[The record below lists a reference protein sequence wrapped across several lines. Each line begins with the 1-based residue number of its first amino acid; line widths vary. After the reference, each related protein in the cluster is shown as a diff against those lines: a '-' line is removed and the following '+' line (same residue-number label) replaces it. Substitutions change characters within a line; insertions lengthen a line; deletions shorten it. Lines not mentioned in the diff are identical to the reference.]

1 MREKDKPKL
10 HTNRH
15 RLLHR
20 LYQRGGSQQ
29 FSVPLLFLIFQ
40 SNLGVS
46 LERLA
51 LLVTV
56 NFMTQLAVDLV
67 SAKLIDRVG
76 YRRCVTFAHLLT
88 AVGLLSLS
96 VLPSLLPD
104 PYAGLICSVVLYAA
118 GSGLI
123 EVLVS
128 PIIEACPAPNKHSLM
143 SLMHS
148 FYCFG
153 TVAVVLISTLALRI
167 FGSGELAR
175 DRRYMGAA
183 PGSGMRCFSRAFRYT
198 A

>member
-1 MREKDKPKL
+1 MPKK
-10 HTNRH
+10 T
-15 RLLHR
+15 
-20 LYQRGGSQQ
+20 SQSYIPTVTACCIGYISEAVVNN
-29 FSVPLLFLIFQ
+29 FLPLLFLIFQ
-40 SNLGVS
+40 SNLGIS

-148 FYCFG
+148 FY
-153 TVAVVLISTLALRI
+153 AS
-167 FGSGELAR
+167 
-175 DRRYMGAA
+175 A
-183 PGSGMRCFSRAFRYT
+183 PLQSC
-198 A
+198 

>member
-1 MREKDKPKL
+1 
-10 HTNRH
+10 
-15 RLLHR
+15 
-20 LYQRGGSQQ
+20 
-29 FSVPLLFLIFQ
+29 
-40 SNLGVS
+40 
-46 LERLA
+46 
-51 LLVTV
+51 
-56 NFMTQLAVDLV
+56 MTQLAVDLV

-153 TVAVVLISTLALRI
+153 TVAVVLISTLAL
-167 FGSGELAR
+167 AR

-183 PGSGMRCFSRAFRYT
+183 PARECAVFLARSDIQHDRGARQYAGKAAAVYAAVLGAAYAHVCRRCM
-198 A
+198 